1 MAMTGR
7 SDLSQKV
14 PVDGTV
20 PAKSFV
26 LEVHTD
32 DPHAYLAEIAGKGN
46 VEDTDD
52 AFLSRVF
59 APATGEFWVDR
70 LQTRFWV
77 FHTIGAGTA
86 AAAWLRD
93 RVESRRDTDWMWLP
107 SAHLRYIAPEA
118 LPRRVRTEFDGK
130 RLVGSDAAARDL
142 KVQLS
147 GSHAERLLD
156 KIADLPEY
164 KSAVSF
170 NSIEVDIED
179 PDLGSLRESVRRWGA
194 FAAHGEQFTHHAQFV
209 QVVIGRYARLVESI
223 EAMALQFEPLHITNA
238 SRLEAGSSLMST
250 GAGKDED
257 HDLGGATFAGMPIG
271 IRFSRA
277 IPDLPAFCE
286 ELFSSRAPF
295 RLWGQP
301 VVTDDEALVDAI
313 DLHVGQRIGMELGRD
328 WMRVYLH
335 AGSCGN
341 TIARLISNLQRR
353 FDGALSLTHP
363 ALQDAVGLQPQS
375 ALRR

>member
-1 MAMTGR
+1 MTSR
-7 SDLSQKV
+7 SDLSAKV
-14 PVDGTV
+14 SVDGNV
-20 PAKSFV
+20 PAKAFV

-32 DPHAYLAEIAGKGN
+32 DPDAYLTEIAGRGN
-46 VEDTDD
+46 VQDTDD

-59 APATGEFWVDR
+59 AASAGEFWVNR
-70 LQTRFWV
+70 LQPRFWV
-77 FHTIGAGTA
+77 FHTTGASVP

-107 SAHLRYIAPEA
+107 SAHLRYIAPDA
-118 LPRRVRTEFDGK
+118 LSRRVGTRFDGQ

-156 KIADLPEY
+156 KITDLPDY
-164 KSAVSF
+164 RSAVSF
-170 NSIEVDIED
+170 SNIEVDLND
-179 PDLGSLRESVRRWGA
+179 PDLGPLRESVRRWGA

-209 QVVIGRYARLVESI
+209 QTVISRYARLVETI
-223 EAMALQFEPLHITNA
+223 EALSLRFAPLDTTNA
-238 SRLEAGSSLMST
+238 TTSQDADT
-250 GAGKDED
+250 
-257 HDLGGATFAGMPIG
+257 GGASFAGMPIG
-271 IRFSRA
+271 IRFSRP

-301 VVTDDEALVDAI
+301 AVTDDEALVEAV
-313 DLHVGQRIGMELGRD
+313 DLHVGQRIGIELGRD

-341 TIARLISNLQRR
+341 TVARLISNLQTR
-353 FDGALSLTHP
+353 FDGALALTHP
-363 ALQDAVGLQPQS
+363 DLQQVVDLRPGTALT
-375 ALRR
+375 R

>member
-1 MAMTGR
+1 MTSR
-7 SDLSQKV
+7 SDLSRKV
-14 PVDGTV
+14 PLDGTV
-20 PAKSFV
+20 PAKTFV

-32 DPHAYLAEIAGKGN
+32 DPHAYLADIAGRGN
-46 VEDTDD
+46 VEETDD

-59 APATGEFWVDR
+59 APPAGEFWVDR
-70 LQTRFWV
+70 LDARFWV
-77 FHTIGAGTA
+77 FHTAGPSAA
-86 AAAWLRD
+86 AAAWLKD

-107 SAHLRYIAPEA
+107 SAHLRHIAPEA
-118 LPRRVRTEFDGK
+118 LPRRVRTEFDGNG
-130 RLVGSDAAARDL
+130 LVSSDDAAHDL

-170 NSIEVDIED
+170 NSIEVDIDD
-179 PDLGSLRESVRRWGA
+179 PDLGPLRESVRRWGA

-209 QVVIGRYARLVESI
+209 QLVIGRYARLIESI
-223 EAMALQFEPLHITNA
+223 EALALRFEPLPGMGISPPGAH
-238 SRLEAGSSLMST
+238 SSDPAAAVSMP
-250 GAGKDED
+250 AD
-257 HDLGGATFAGMPIG
+257 HSLGGASFAGMPIG
-271 IRFSRA
+271 IHFSRP
-277 IPDLPAFCE
+277 ILDLPAFCE

-301 VVTDDEALVDAI
+301 TATADEASVEAV
-313 DLHVGQRIGMELGRD
+313 DLHVGQRLSMDLGPN
-328 WMRVYLH
+328 WMRIYLQ

-341 TIARLISNLQRR
+341 TVARLISNLQKR

-363 ALQDAVGLQPQS
+363 GLRDAAELQHRGALT
-375 ALRR
+375 R